1 MLKSSVSRRKALA
14 IGAGAAALP
23 LVHIRTGHAAGKLTA
38 GFWDHWIPGADD
50 ILGKQVAA
58 WAAKNQVDAKVDF
71 ITSNGFKNLITLTA
85 EQQAKT
91 GHDINYFPNFE
102 GHNHAEALE
111 PVDDVMKQL
120 IDAHGPVLETNEYL
134 YKIKGHWMTVPS
146 SWGAQ
151 DKGPC
156 GRISILKQTAGLDVV
171 KMYPVAAVKTPEAD
185 AWTWE
190 AHQKAAEA
198 CQKIG
203 KTFGIGLGVT
213 ADSVDTVGGL
223 MRAYGAAAVN
233 AKGDITLDT
242 PEMDEVLTFGQ
253 RFVKAVP
260 DDAVAYD
267 DASNNRALI
276 SGDSALIWNPPSAW
290 AVAVRDN
297 RPVGA
302 DCWTFPSPKGPKGRI
317 MPQNLTS
324 WGIWSFSQNKSA
336 ARELL
341 AFLMSRPQVEERSGP
356 TQGYDLPPFK
366 SMMDFKIWETVEP
379 PPGTVYNYPIR
390 PTHDLI
396 PWISG
401 MDAPPEVAVQI
412 YNRGTLP
419 TMFAKLKSGQ
429 TIKQAKDWAREEIEG
444 FLR

>member
-1 MLKSSVSRRKALA
+1 MSRRGALKL
-14 IGAGAAALP
+14 GAATAALP
-23 LVHIRTGHAAGKLTA
+23 LVHIRTGHAAGKLTI
-38 GFWDHWIPGADD
+38 GFWDHWIPGANDT
-50 ILGKQVAA
+50 LNKQVMAWGAA
-58 WAAKNQVDAKVDF
+58 NQVDVKVDF

-102 GHNHAEALE
+102 AHNHQEMLE

-120 IDAHGPVLETNEYL
+120 LDAHGPVLDTNEYL
-134 YKIKGHWMTVPS
+134 YKIKGHWMTVPA

-156 GRISILKQTAGLDVV
+156 ARISIMKATAGIDLL
-171 KMYPVAAVKTPEAD
+171 KMYPAAAVKTPEAD
-185 AWTWE
+185 AWTWD

-198 CQKIG
+198 CQKAG

-213 ADSVDTVGGL
+213 ADSVDTAGGL
-223 MRAYGAAAVN
+223 FRAYGAALVN
-233 AKGDITLDT
+233 AKGDVTLDT
-242 PEMDEVLTFGQ
+242 PEMDEVMAFAQ
-253 RFVKAVP
+253 RMVRALP
-260 DDAVAYD
+260 EDAVAYD

-276 SGDSALIWNPPSAW
+276 SGDSALVWNPPSAW

-297 RPVGA
+297 RAVGE
-302 DCWTFPSPKGPKGRI
+302 DLWTFPAPKGPKARV

-324 WGIWSFSQNKSA
+324 WGIWSFSQNKTA
-336 ARELL
+336 AKTLL
-341 AFLMSRPQVEERSGP
+341 AHLMSRPQVEGRSEAV
-356 TQGYDLPPFK
+356 QGYDLPPFK
-366 SMMDFKIWETVEP
+366 SMMDFKIWETVGP

-390 PTHDLI
+390 ASHDMI

-401 MDAPPEVAVQI
+401 MDAPPEIAVQI

-419 TMFAKLKSGQ
+419 TMLAKLKTGQ
-429 TIKQAKDWAREEIEG
+429 TVKQAKDWAREEIEG
-444 FLR
+444 FMR